1 MVSINAYILL
11 QKAATISLQK
21 WDAVSKQEIQRKINE
36 IKYLSSQ
43 KKVPRLSLRKE
54 VIHLEHKLER
64 IFEMEESFSSKKRE
78 ESLKVTSL
86 KRQIAAMQKRLAACG
101 EKDIQKKVDRLTHLL
116 GDYLARQ
123 DVEKATQSTL
133 LLPKPLIMP
142 LLGFKPVSLNSKQPG
157 FPTDDLKKKLDQLKE
172 SLIKQKDLDPER
184 AKLLEKRIEEVEK
197 KIFSKNQT
205 EVRHDVLW
213 ENATKKTSK
222 NIKK

>member
-11 QKAATISLQK
+11 QKAAAISQQK
-21 WDAVSKQEIQRKINE
+21 WDAVSKQEIQKKINE

-86 KRQIAAMQKRLAACG
+86 KRQIAAMQKRLAACD
-101 EKDIQKKVDRLTHLL
+101 EKDLQKKVDRLTHIL

-123 DVEKATQSTL
+123 EVEKATQPIP
-133 LLPKPLIMP
+133 LLPKSLSTP
-142 LLGFKPVSLNSKQPG
+142 LLGFRQASISSKKLG
-157 FPTDDLKKKLDQLKE
+157 LSTDDLKKKLDQLKE

-184 AKLLEKRIEEVEK
+184 AKLLEKRINEVEMK
-197 KIFSKNQT
+197 MSSHNKS

-213 ENATKKTSK
+213 ETTTKKTSQ
-222 NIKK
+222 NIKT